1 MNNAET
7 APVIAPPPPPK
18 KKWWEKLLDA
28 VGEAI
33 GQAKFG
39 E

>member
-1 MNNAET
+1 MIEKQKDQQ
-7 APVIAPPPPPK
+7 PK
-18 KKWWEKLLDA
+18 KKWWQKVLDSKI
-28 VGEAI
+28 VSKIGEAI